1 MRSEDTAQES
11 RHALYTEED
20 MKLVVA
26 ALLGVSASVLVSP
39 TPTLAQESQ
48 SMEVIDFRF
57 PDRVR
62 WRIVNDGVMGGRS
75 ESSLELTDRGTAT
88 FRGNLSLENN
98 GGFAS
103 TRALFDEL
111 DLRSFAGLQLR
122 VRGDGR
128 SYELRIRTNRNF
140 DGVAYRAEFP
150 TEAGE
155 WTEVFLPFSAFQPS
169 FRGRVPRGA
178 TPLDPA
184 AIRQIGLLLGD
195 KKEGPFALEIAW
207 IQAVSADL

>member
-1 MRSEDTAQES
+1 
-11 RHALYTEED
+11 
-20 MKLVVA
+20 MKLITA
-26 ALLGVSASVLVSP
+26 ALLGVTASVLVV
-39 TPTLAQESQ
+39 PTLTFAQEGQ
-48 SMEVIDFRF
+48 SVNVIDFRS
-57 PDRVR
+57 PDPGS

-75 ESSLELTDRGTAT
+75 ESSLELTGQGTAM
-88 FRGNLSLENN
+88 FKGNLSLENN

-103 TRALFDEL
+103 TRALFDGL
-111 DLRSFAGLQLR
+111 DLSSFSGLQLR

-128 SYELRIRTNRNF
+128 SYELRIRTNRNL

-178 TPLDPA
+178 SPLDPA

-195 KKEGPFALEIAW
+195 KKEGPFELEIAW
-207 IQAVSADL
+207 IQAVPADD